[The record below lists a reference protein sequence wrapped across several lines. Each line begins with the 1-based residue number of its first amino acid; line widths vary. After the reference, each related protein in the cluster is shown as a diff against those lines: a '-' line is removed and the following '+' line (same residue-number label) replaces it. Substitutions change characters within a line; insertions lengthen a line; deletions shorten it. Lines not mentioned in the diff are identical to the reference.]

1 LNSLNIH
8 EVLRRLPHRY
18 PMLLIDRV
26 LDYVKGERLVAI
38 KNVTINESFFPG
50 HFPHQPVM
58 PGVIILEAMAQACA
72 VLTSLSLEQLPD
84 ESSIYYFV
92 GVDNARFKSPVEP
105 GDQLRLEVSIRR
117 RVKSIWMYEASAFV
131 DERLAASAELMCAY
145 REAAA

>member
-1 LNSLNIH
+1 MNSLDIH

-84 ESSIYYFV
+84 EGSIYYFA
-92 GVDNARFKSPVEP
+92 GIDNARFKRPVEP
-105 GDQLRLEVSIRR
+105 GDQLRFEVSIKR
-117 RVKSIWMYEASAFV
+117 RVKGIWIYEGAAYV
-131 DERLAASAELMCAY
+131 GEELAARAELMCAY
-145 REAAA
+145 RGAAA